1 MDWIRKVI
9 KVVRKKTDKKSSEND
24 LRLRLLGGSGDKEK
38 EMRRKID
45 RRLKKSDW
53 YDFLKKRINVINK
66 SYRLEVNRVYRSMGN
81 VLHKT
86 LQKSLPLKLKT
97 DRIER
102 CHCFWWGT
110 GLWKALVAS
119 LSSAASLGYT
129 MAVWQTTASLL
140 APCLGLLSHCA
151 H

>member
-1 MDWIRKVI
+1 M
-9 KVVRKKTDKKSSEND
+9 T
-24 LRLRLLGGSGDKEK
+24 LRLCLLGDSGDKEK

-66 SYRLEVNRVYRSMGN
+66 SYRLEVNRVYRSMGS

-86 LQKSLPLKLKT
+86 LQKSLTLKLKT

-102 CHCFWWGT
+102 CHCFW
-110 GLWKALVAS
+110 
-119 LSSAASLGYT
+119 
-129 MAVWQTTASLL
+129 
-140 APCLGLLSHCA
+140 
-151 H
+151 

>member
-1 MDWIRKVI
+1 M
-9 KVVRKKTDKKSSEND
+9 T
-24 LRLRLLGGSGDKEK
+24 LRLCLLGDSGDKEK

-66 SYRLEVNRVYRSMGN
+66 SYRLAVNRVYRSMGS

-86 LQKSLPLKLKT
+86 LQKLKT

-102 CHCFWWGT
+102 CHCFW
-110 GLWKALVAS
+110 
-119 LSSAASLGYT
+119 
-129 MAVWQTTASLL
+129 
-140 APCLGLLSHCA
+140 
-151 H
+151 